1 MNDVKRTFR
10 NVLATFQA
18 GTMPKNLKTGE
29 QTVTETLRYVILAP
43 IVFLMTIVV
52 AVALS
57 L

>member
-10 NVLATFQA
+10 NLLATFQA
-18 GTMPKNLKTGE
+18 AKNLKTGE